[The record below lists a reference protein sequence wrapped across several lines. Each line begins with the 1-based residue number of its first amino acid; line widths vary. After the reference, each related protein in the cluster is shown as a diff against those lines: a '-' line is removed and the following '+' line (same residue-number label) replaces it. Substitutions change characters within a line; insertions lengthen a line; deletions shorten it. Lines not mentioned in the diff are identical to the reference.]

1 MAQETWDAV
10 DDYFEGA
17 LIGPDPVLAEALERS
32 DKAGLP
38 QIAVTASQ
46 GKLLHLMVK
55 MAGARRILEVG
66 TLGGYSAIWLARALP
81 EGGSLLS
88 LEVEPK
94 HAEVARTNLEAAGLA
109 DKTQVRVGRGV
120 DSLAALAEEGAEPF
134 DFVFI
139 DADMPSNAQYVAGA
153 LLLSH
158 PGTVI
163 VIDNVVREGK
173 VIETDGSNAA
183 VEGVRKVVDLI
194 AREPRLTG
202 TSIQTVGAK
211 GYDGF
216 IVALVTG

>member
-139 DADMPSNAQYVAGA
+139 DADKPSNAQYVAGA

>member
-139 DADMPSNAQYVAGA
+139 DADKPSNAQYGA

>member
-1 MAQETWDAV
+1 MGQETWDAV
-10 DDYFEGA
+10 DDYFEGE
-17 LIGPDPVLAEALERS
+17 LIGPDPVLAEALARS

-46 GKLLHLMVK
+46 GKLLHLMAK
-55 MAGARRILEVG
+55 MTGARRILEVG
-66 TLGGYSAIWLARALP
+66 TLGGYSAIWLARVLP
-81 EGGSLLS
+81 DGGRLIS
-88 LEVEPK
+88 LEVESK
-94 HAEVARTNLEAAGLA
+94 HAEVARANLEAAGLA
-109 DKTQVRVGRGV
+109 DKAQVRVGRGV

-139 DADMPSNAQYVAGA
+139 DADKPSNAQYVAAA

-163 VIDNVVREGK
+163 VVDNVVREGR

-202 TSIQTVGAK
+202 TAIQTVGAK

>member
-1 MAQETWDAV
+1 MGQETWDAV
-10 DDYFEGA
+10 DDYFEGE
-17 LIGPDPVLAEALERS
+17 LIGPDPVLAEALVRS

-46 GKLLHLMVK
+46 GKLLHLMAK
-55 MAGARRILEVG
+55 MTGARRILEVG

-81 EGGSLLS
+81 DGGRLIS
-88 LEVEPK
+88 LEVESK
-94 HAEVARTNLEAAGLA
+94 HAEVARANLEAAGLA
-109 DKTQVRVGRGV
+109 DKAQVRVGRGV

-139 DADMPSNAQYVAGA
+139 DADKPSNAQYVAAA

-163 VIDNVVREGK
+163 VVDNVVREGR

-202 TSIQTVGAK
+202 TAIQTVGAK

>member
-1 MAQETWDAV
+1 MGQETWDAV
-10 DDYFEGA
+10 DDYFEGE
-17 LIGPDPVLAEALERS
+17 LIGPDPVLAEALARS

-46 GKLLHLMVK
+46 GKLLHLMAK
-55 MAGARRILEVG
+55 MTGARRILEVG

-81 EGGSLLS
+81 DGGSLIS

-94 HAEVARTNLEAAGLA
+94 HAEVARANLEAAGLA
-109 DKTQVRVGRGV
+109 DKAQVRVGRGV

-139 DADMPSNAQYVAGA
+139 DADKPSNAQYVAAA

-163 VIDNVVREGK
+163 VVDNVVREGR

-202 TSIQTVGAK
+202 TAIQTVGAK

>member
-1 MAQETWDAV
+1 MGQETWDAV
-10 DDYFEGA
+10 DDYFEGE
-17 LIGPDPVLAEALERS
+17 LIGPDPVLAEALARS

-46 GKLLHLMVK
+46 GKLLHLMAR
-55 MAGARRILEVG
+55 MTGARRILEVG

-81 EGGSLLS
+81 EGGSLIS

-94 HAEVARTNLEAAGLA
+94 HAEVARANLEAAGLA
-109 DKTQVRVGRGV
+109 DKAQVRVGRGV

-139 DADMPSNAQYVAGA
+139 DADKPSNAQYVAAA

-163 VIDNVVREGK
+163 VVDNVVREGR

-202 TSIQTVGAK
+202 TAVQTVGAK